1 MNSVLLMATA
11 RLLLPILMLFAV
23 FLLVRGHNAPGGG
36 FIAGLV
42 VASAVALY
50 AIAFDVRSARS
61 LIRVHPRLLISIGL
75 FTAVVS
81 SLPALFTGDP
91 LLTGLWTEIEI
102 RSEKVKFGTPLLFDL
117 GVFFVVIGMATIAIL
132 WLAEE
137 EN

>member
-1 MNSVLLMATA
+1 MNSVLLMTTA
-11 RLLLPILMLFAV
+11 RLLISILLLFAV

-50 AIAFDVRSARS
+50 AIAFDVQSARS
-61 LIRVHPRLLISIGL
+61 LIRLHPRILIAFGL
-75 FTAVVS
+75 FLSVASAV
-81 SLPALFTGDP
+81 PALFNGEAF
-91 LLTGLWTEIEI
+91 LTGQWTEFEVGGDT
-102 RSEKVKFGTPLLFDL
+102 VKLGTPLLFDL
-117 GVFFVVIGMATIAIL
+117 GVFFVVTGMATIAIL

>member
-1 MNSVLLMATA
+1 MNSVLLMTTA
-11 RLLLPILMLFAV
+11 RLLISILLLFAV
-23 FLLVRGHNAPGGG
+23 FLLSRGHNAPGGG

-61 LIRVHPRLLISIGL
+61 LIRVHPRLLIAIGL

-81 SLPALFTGDP
+81 AIPAFFAGDP
-91 LLTGLWTEIEI
+91 FLTGLWTEF
-102 RSEKVKFGTPLLFDL
+102 KVGNESVKIGTPLLFDL
-117 GVFFVVIGMATIAIL
+117 GVFLVVTGMATIAIL

-137 EN
+137 EG

>member
-42 VASAVALY
+42 VATAVALY

-81 SLPALFTGDP
+81 AIPALFTGDP
-91 LLTGLWTEIEI
+91 LLTGLWTEFEI
-102 RSEKVKFGTPLLFDL
+102 GNDSVKLGTPLLFDL

>member
-91 LLTGLWTEIEI
+91 LLTGLWTEIAI